1 VQELQDA
8 LSAEQL
14 EQLRQW
20 CAVEGCVESEL
31 QRRPALPCVSHR
43 WAQLSTSTLGF

>member
-1 VQELQDA
+1 VQELQHA
-8 LSAEQL
+8 LSTEQL

-31 QRRPALPCVSHR
+31 QRPALPYVIVHV
-43 WAQLSTSTLGF
+43 